1 VELVEPI
8 FLGAYIG
15 RTMAVLT
22 EELFELLRARILA
35 GEIAAGSRL
44 PPERE
49 LAVRYGTNRNTL
61 REAIRRLEQA
71 KLVTVRQGQGVTV
84 ADFRSVGGI
93 ELLGPFV
100 EHVSDPVERAQVV
113 LDLLEPRAKVID
125 FLVERAAQSA
135 RSADEPALHATEIKV
150 RAAEAAR
157 DATAY
162 ILAQHAYL
170 DALVDAAH
178 SLPMRWVANPLLGAT
193 RDLLLRQSHMML
205 WSPSFADM
213 AAEVNA
219 AIALNDVERARAACA
234 RFHHEVDAVL
244 RVLLTPLAERGAL
257 HG

>member
-1 VELVEPI
+1 MP
-8 FLGAYIG
+8 
-15 RTMAVLT
+15 VLT

-35 GEIAAGSRL
+35 GEIAAGARL

-84 ADFRSVGGI
+84 ADFRAVGGI

-100 EHVSDPVERAQVV
+100 EHASDPAEKAGVM

-125 FLVERAAQSA
+125 FLVESAA
-135 RSADEPALHATEIKV
+135 RSARPDDLAPLRAAEARV
-150 RAAEAAR
+150 RAAEGAR
-157 DATAY
+157 DARQT
-162 ILAQHAYL
+162 ILAQHDFL
-170 DALVDAAH
+170 DGLVEATH
-178 SLPMRWVANPLLGAT
+178 SLPMRWVANPVLGAT

-205 WSPSFADM
+205 WSPSFAEM
-213 AAEVNA
+213 AAAVNA
-219 AIALNDVERARAACA
+219 AIARNDVDAARGACA
-234 RFHHEVDAVL
+234 RFHAEVDALL
-244 RVLLTPLAERGAL
+244 RTVLTPLAGRGAL

>member
-1 VELVEPI
+1 M
-8 FLGAYIG
+8 
-15 RTMAVLT
+15 TVLT

-84 ADFRSVGGI
+84 ADFRAVGGI

-100 EHVSDPVERAQVV
+100 EHASDPAEKAGVV

-125 FLVERAAQSA
+125 FLVESAA
-135 RSADEPALHATEIKV
+135 RSARPGDLPALRAAAAGV
-150 RAAEAAR
+150 AAAEAAC
-157 DATAY
+157 DAEAY
-162 ILAQHAYL
+162 VRAQHEFL
-170 DALVDAAH
+170 DALVDATH
-178 SLPMRWVANPLLGAT
+178 SLPMRWVANPVLGAT

-205 WSPSFADM
+205 WSPSFAAM
-213 AAEVNA
+213 ANEVNE
-219 AIALNDVERARAACA
+219 AIAVNDVEGARAACA
-234 RFHHEVDAVL
+234 RFHAEVDSLL
-244 RVLLTPLAERGAL
+244 RAILTPLAGRGDP
-257 HG
+257 HV